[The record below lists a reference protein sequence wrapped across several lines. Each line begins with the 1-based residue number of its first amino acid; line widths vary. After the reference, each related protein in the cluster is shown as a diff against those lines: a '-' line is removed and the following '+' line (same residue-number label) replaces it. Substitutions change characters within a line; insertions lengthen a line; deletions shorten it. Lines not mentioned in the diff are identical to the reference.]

1 MVSYIIRIYRRDE
14 SDPGLIVGIVE
25 DIESNV
31 KQRFASFEEL
41 KRILGAPKS
50 RLPRKEEGRRN
61 GKIGGAADE

>member
-1 MVSYIIRIYRRDE
+1 VGLVSYIIRIYRRDE

-41 KRILGAPKS
+41 KRILGAPKG
-50 RLPRKEEGRRN
+50 RLPRKEKYSVTE
-61 GKIGGAADE
+61 K